1 MTTRRALLRC
11 AAFGAAAIILEGS
24 LAGRAAIAAG
34 SAKPPIALFKNPGC
48 GCCEE
53 YAAYLRQHGF
63 TVTVRETDKLAD
75 MSTKAGIPAELAG
88 CHLAYLGGYVV
99 SGHVPIEAVDKLLTE
114 RPQLKGLA
122 LPGMPLGSP
131 GMSGDKAEP
140 FKIQAIDREGKSKL
154 YMTVC

>member
-1 MTTRRALLRC
+1 MLTRRSLLRYTTL
-11 AAFGAAAIILEGS
+11 AASAALVGPIAWRGA
-24 LAGRAAIAAG
+24 RAAP
-34 SAKPPIALFKNPGC
+34 AKPPVALFKNPGC

-75 MSTKAGIPAELAG
+75 MSTKAGIPAELEG
-88 CHLAYLGGYVV
+88 CHLAFLGGYVV

-114 RPQLKGLA
+114 RLELKGLA

-140 FKIQAIDREGKSKL
+140 FKIQAIDREGKSRL
-154 YMTVC
+154 YITV